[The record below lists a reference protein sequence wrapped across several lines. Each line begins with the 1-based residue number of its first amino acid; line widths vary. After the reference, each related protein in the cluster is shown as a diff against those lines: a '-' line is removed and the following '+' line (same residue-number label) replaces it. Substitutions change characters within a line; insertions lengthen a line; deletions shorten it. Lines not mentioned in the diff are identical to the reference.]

1 MDREDQWASKG
12 YRASEVHRVN
22 RARLPALVQPVN
34 GAPPDKQDRLAQSV
48 SLENRVNVARLVSPE
63 QEEHQEAMVNLAPL
77 VCRVRL
83 DQQDLKGS
91 VGPQAIAERLVN
103 LVSIALLRKT
113 KYITIIIYSTI
124 RN

>member
-1 MDREDQWASKG
+1 M
-12 YRASEVHRVN
+12 
-22 RARLPALVQPVN
+22 N

-48 SLENRVNVARLVSPE
+48 SLENRVNVARLVSPD

-103 LVSIALLRKT
+103 LVCIALLRKT
-113 KYITIIIYSTI
+113 KYIDIIFDYSVLGTDL
-124 RN
+124 RMLSV

>member
-12 YRASEVHRVN
+12 YRESEVHRVN

-34 GAPPDKQDRLAQSV
+34 GAPQDKRDRLAQSV
-48 SLENRVNVARLVSPE
+48 SLENRVHVASLVSPD

-103 LVSIALLRKT
+103 LVRLAFLRNT
-113 KYITIIIYSTI
+113 NYITINHI
-124 RN
+124 